1 MLLEVKDLTKQYAG
15 GRGIKGLSLTVSE
28 GEVVALLGP
37 NGAGKT
43 TAMKA
48 MMGLVPMNSGTVLYK
63 GTSVL
68 ESPHLTKG
76 EIGMMVGDPAPY
88 LHLTA
93 VQYLRL
99 HKNLYSNITEED
111 IVEILKI
118 TGLSDRRNSR
128 IKTFSTGMRQRICL
142 ARILLLKPKLILL
155 DEPFSGMDI
164 EGRDQM
170 VQLFRSIIE
179 KYKAGF
185 IISSHLIHDIEEI
198 TSKVCIITNGI
209 YRGSRMVSDIL
220 ADYSGVEKYYL
231 DTVSKMRVVERE
243 GEIA

>member
-1 MLLEVKDLTKQYAG
+1 MLLEVKDLTKQYRG
-15 GRGIKGLSLTVSE
+15 GQGIKGLNFTVAE

-48 MMGLVPMNSGTVLYK
+48 MMGLVPINSGTVLYK
-63 GTSVL
+63 GISVI
-68 ESPHLTKG
+68 ENPHLTKG
-76 EIGMMVGDPAPY
+76 EIGMLVGDPAPY

-99 HKNLYSNITEED
+99 YKKLYNGVTEED
-111 IVEILKI
+111 IDEVLGII
-118 TGLSDRRNSR
+118 GLSDRRNSR
-128 IKTFSTGMRQRICL
+128 IKTFSTGMKQRICL
-142 ARILLLKPKLILL
+142 GCILLIKPKLILL

-170 VQLFRSIIE
+170 VRLFKSIIE
-179 KYKAGF
+179 KYNTGLV
-185 IISSHLIHDIEEI
+185 ISSHLIHDIENI
-198 TSKVCIITNGI
+198 TSKVCIITNGTC
-209 YRGSRMVSDIL
+209 RGTSTVSDIL
-220 ADYSGVEKYYL
+220 TSYSGIEKYYL
-231 DTVSKMRVVERE
+231 DTVSKMSVRGRE